1 MPVNSDFK
9 VNIGYPGTNKEDQP
23 DQVVVKPDPDALAK
37 DGSTLEV
44 EVHVTDRHAKILEDN
59 DKNIPSPQSGKGL
72 IDTGAS
78 ISAIDVDMLQKLDI
92 SPIGATKVSTPSGQ
106 ATQELY
112 AVKFSFPGKGL
123 PDMTSLNV
131 LGSNLKKQ
139 DICALIGRDILRH
152 CLLVYDGTSGS
163 IMLAV

>member
-9 VNIGYPGTNKEDQP
+9 VNIGYPGTNKP

-37 DGSTLEV
+37 DGSTFEV

-78 ISAIDVDMLQKLDI
+78 ISAIDVETLREQI
-92 SPIGATKVSTPSGQ
+92 
-106 ATQELY
+106 
-112 AVKFSFPGKGL
+112 FP
-123 PDMTSLNV
+123 
-131 LGSNLKKQ
+131 
-139 DICALIGRDILRH
+139 
-152 CLLVYDGTSGS
+152 LLVQPK
-163 IMLAV
+163 

>member
-1 MPVNSDFK
+1 MPVNSDFR
-9 VNIGYPGTNKEDQP
+9 VNIGFPGTKKEDQP
-23 DQVVVKPDPDALAK
+23 DQVVVEPDPDALAK
-37 DGSTLEV
+37 DGSTMDV
-44 EVHVTDRHAKILEDN
+44 EVHITDQHAKILEDN
-59 DKNIPSPQSGKGL
+59 DKEIPSPQSSKGL

-78 ISAIDVDMLQKLDI
+78 ISAIDLDLLQKLNI

-131 LGSNLKKQ
+131 LGSDLKRQ
-139 DICALIGRDILRH
+139 NISALIGRDILRH

-163 IMLAV
+163 VTLAI

>member
-37 DGSTLEV
+37 DGSTLGV

-59 DKNIPSPQSGKGL
+59 DKNIPSPQS
-72 IDTGAS
+72 
-78 ISAIDVDMLQKLDI
+78 
-92 SPIGATKVSTPSGQ
+92 
-106 ATQELY
+106 
-112 AVKFSFPGKGL
+112 GKGL

>member
-9 VNIGYPGTNKEDQP
+9 VNIGFPGTPKEDQP
-23 DQVVVKPDPDALAK
+23 NQVAVKPDPDALAK

-59 DKNIPSPQSGKGL
+59 NENIPSPQSGKGL

-78 ISAIDVDMLQKLDI
+78 ISAIDVETLQELNI
-92 SPIGATKVSTPSGQ
+92 SPIGATKVSTPSGEDM
-106 ATQELY
+106 QELY

-139 DICALIGRDILRH
+139 NICALIGRDILRH

-163 IMLAV
+163 IMLAI